1 MNQRFCVDNNQVV
14 DGATGLVWSRDAAPS
29 EFPLTW
35 QEAFAFLEELN
46 ARGFEGHQDWRL
58 PNRRELF
65 SLIRH
70 DRINPA
76 LPADHPFEN
85 VFPGY
90 YWTATTCARLP
101 DQAWYIHLGGAK
113 VYRGMKYASCMVWPV
128 RTQDASPPSVL
139 RTGQRQCFDET
150 GRVIHFGNTIQA
162 ASVFSGKPWPEP
174 RFKAEK
180 HIVTDL
186 ATGLSWMRQAD
197 AGRKMVSWQTAAELI
212 AQMNQEGAMGFSDW
226 RLPEIGELESLVD
239 MGGHSPALAGKDLF
253 FRVRDF
259 YWSATTSLYETRYAW
274 ALYLKDGAA
283 GVGFKENP
291 EFFAWPVRGGKA
303 FQALG
308 RRENQAGSTY
318 SASSD

>member
-1 MNQRFCVDNNQVV
+1 MARRFSAENNRVW
-14 DGATGLVWSRDAAPS
+14 DRTTGLMWSRDAAPA

-35 QEAFAFLEELN
+35 KEAFGFLEELN
-46 ARGFEGHQDWRL
+46 LQGFEGHCDWRL

-101 DQAWYIHLGGAK
+101 DQAWYVHLGGAR

-128 RTQDASPPSVL
+128 RTPGTSPPAAL
-139 RTGQRQCFDET
+139 HTGQKQCFDET
-150 GRVIHFGNTIQA
+150 GRVIRCGNTVQA
-162 ASVFSGKPWPEP
+162 VSVCSGTPWPEP
-174 RFKAEK
+174 RFDADN

-197 AGRKMVSWQTAAELI
+197 AGGKMVSWQEAADRI
-212 AQMNQEGAMGFSDW
+212 AGINQEAAAGFSDW
-226 RLPEIGELESLVD
+226 RLPDIRELESLVD
-239 MGGHSPALAGKDLF
+239 MGTHSPALAGKDLF
-253 FRVRDF
+253 SHVRDF
-259 YWSATTSLYETRYAW
+259 YWSSTTSLYETRYAW
-274 ALYLKDGAA
+274 ALYLKDGAV
-283 GVGFKENP
+283 GVGFKQNP
-291 EFFAWPVRGGKA
+291 EFFVWPVRGGP
-303 FQALG
+303 
-308 RRENQAGSTY
+308 
-318 SASSD
+318 